1 MSRRSRLAG
10 EAALK
15 PCTSP
20 DDAFAGKPA
29 PTEVARAFP
38 AYFPHWRL
46 PRRSRLAGEEALKPC
61 TSPDDAFAGKP
72 APTEVAPR
80 IPRLFSAL
88 APSP

>member
-1 MSRRSRLAG
+1 MTPSLASQLLRRSCRAFPAYFPHWRISRRSRLAG
-10 EAALK
+10 EEARQ

-29 PTEVARAFP
+29 PTEV
-38 AYFPHWRL
+38 
-46 PRRSRLAGEEALKPC
+46 
-61 TSPDDAFAGKP
+61 
-72 APTEVAPR
+72 VPR